1 MTSCAPDPHLPQV
14 AAYIIQVHREATGQ
28 SLPPETARTYGA
40 DLLMRLTVLCRT
52 VQQRS
57 GTPITL
63 MDRPGALPELLAG
76 EPAPGAHT
84 TTPLDHLIRNLL
96 LQEVDAPPVGLTRR
110 WRGFLAG
117 LGKRDSG
124 GLIEDS
130 GLTEFLLMQVWFL
143 VQTFAF
149 LQQGL
154 EMVAAQ
160 RAAAQAVAEAF
171 DVTIVTQGHSHQRT
185 RAPTP
190 CPPSLMN

>member
-1 MTSCAPDPHLPQV
+1 
-14 AAYIIQVHREATGQ
+14 
-28 SLPPETARTYGA
+28 
-40 DLLMRLTVLCRT
+40 MRLAVLCET
-52 VQQRS
+52 VQHRS

-63 MDRPGALPELLAG
+63 VDRPGALPELLAG
-76 EPAPGAHT
+76 EPVPGAHA

-96 LQEVDAPPVGLTRR
+96 LQEVDAPTVGLTRR
-110 WRGFLAG
+110 WRVFLAG
-117 LGKRDSG
+117 LGKRDVYA
-124 GLIEDS
+124 LIEDS

-143 VQTFAF
+143 VRTSAF

-185 RAPTP
+185 RTP
-190 CPPSLMN
+190 CSRSPLN